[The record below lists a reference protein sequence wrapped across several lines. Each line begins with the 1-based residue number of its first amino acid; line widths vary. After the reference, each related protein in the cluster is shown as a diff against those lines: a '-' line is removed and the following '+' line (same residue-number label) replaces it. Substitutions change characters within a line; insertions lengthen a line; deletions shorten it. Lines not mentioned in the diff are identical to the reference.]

1 MESTEKME
9 RNAKDNN
16 DIPYIEPR
24 MLKLTQI
31 NEHHYAKVVDVE
43 RLLHDMR
50 REIYDNAEYELN
62 EDGTKKWHLTEVESA
77 VINAL
82 FFVSHCVK
90 RQMMVTCETPDEIRA
105 MHERIRNLYY
115 DGKYYLSEKSE
126 DENGK
131 PTLIYFRKYC
141 PGLMEARLKK
151 EGKTEEE
158 IEEAITEHQGDP
170 AFTDVSKY
178 AMLFESLEDAES
190 NKIYLNH
197 NFKVNLEV
205 HPAFLL
211 NGKRCRDVLDKL
223 LKGGANDG
231 EPERSED

>member
-1 MESTEKME
+1 MENTEKME
-9 RNAKDNN
+9 RNVKDNN
-16 DIPYIEPR
+16 DIPYIGPR

-31 NEHHYAKVVDVE
+31 DEFHYAKVVDVE

-50 REIYDNAEYELN
+50 REIHDNAAYELN
-62 EDGTKKWHLTEVESA
+62 EDGTKKWHLTEAESA

-82 FFVSHCVK
+82 FFVGSCVK

-105 MHERIRNLYY
+105 MHERIRNMYY
-115 DGKYYLSEKSE
+115 AGKYYLSEKSE

-141 PGLMEARLKK
+141 PGLMASRLKE

-158 IEEAITEHQGDP
+158 IEEAIREHEGDP
-170 AFTDVSKY
+170 AFTDASKY

-190 NKIYLNH
+190 HKTYLNH

-211 NGKRCRDVLDKL
+211 NGKRCREMLDKL
-223 LKGGANDG
+223 LKGGADNG
-231 EPERSED
+231 EAERQED